1 MFPVS
6 LYYPFLIAPSVFS
19 NVSSV
24 SVMSI
29 LDCPFGFHQRL
40 LTINLTKIF
49 NGKSHHEKPFFFTDF
64 CYSIAFKKVYT
75 VSPIVAP
82 TGVDIQILHVY

>member
-49 NGKSHHEKPFFFTDF
+49 NGKSHHDF

-75 VSPIVAP
+75 VSSIVAP
-82 TGVDIQILHVY
+82 TDVDIQILHVY